1 MATETAPDFTLSVVI
16 PTWCEAT
23 RIGFVVQQAALAGDE
38 VLVVDADSP
47 DGTAQVARE
56 AGARVFRSGKG
67 RGVQLHAG
75 AEQAAGSVLLFLHA
89 DTVITAPA
97 TARRA
102 IHATLEDE
110 QVAGGNFHLLFE
122 GGSLS
127 SRVFNWAND
136 ARRRWL
142 GVYYGDSGIFVRKV
156 VYEQLG
162 GFRPHPILEDYDFVR
177 RLERSYRTSYLR
189 HVSVSASDRRHSHAP
204 LRTVCR
210 WATIQGLYALGVAPE
225 RLARLYPDRR

>member
-1 MATETAPDFTLSVVI
+1 MAIEATTDFALSVVI
-16 PTWCEAT
+16 PTWCEAK
-23 RIGFVVQQAALAGDE
+23 RIGNAVQQAARAGDE
-38 VLVVDADSP
+38 VVVADADSS
-47 DGTAQVARE
+47 DGTAQAARD
-56 AGARVFRSGKG
+56 AGARVVRSGKG

-75 AEQAAGSVLLFLHA
+75 AQQATGSVLLFLHA
-89 DTVITAPA
+89 DTVITEPA

-102 IHATLEDE
+102 VRAALEDE
-110 QVAGGNFHLLFE
+110 QVAGGNFYLLFE
-122 GGSLS
+122 GASLS
-127 SRVFNWAND
+127 SHVFTWAND

-177 RLERSYRTSYLR
+177 RLERSYETTYLR
-189 HVSVSASDRRHSHAP
+189 HVSVSASDRRHNRAP
-204 LRTVCR
+204 LRTLCR
-210 WATIQGLYALGVAPE
+210 WAAIQGLYTLGVAPQ